1 MVHYISTGCSVM
13 LLKFVA
19 PNDCGQFF
27 TVKRALPITT
37 VEYVRFV
44 GCKWSFYP
52 GVGPYFFP
60 DPATYLPEEILGV
73 FLWRA
78 LPLFSLPQLSTTSI
92 RVAIR
97 DTFPVGHSSAALPVW
112 MGRRT
117 GPYRLHWDFWGLHG
131 VSF

>member
-1 MVHYISTGCSVM
+1 M

-52 GVGPYFFP
+52 GVGPILFP
-60 DPATYLPEEILGV
+60 RFCNISARKFCGGSIKASPPEQGE
-73 FLWRA
+73 
-78 LPLFSLPQLSTTSI
+78 SLPRASL
-92 RVAIR
+92 
-97 DTFPVGHSSAALPVW
+97 L
-112 MGRRT
+112 
-117 GPYRLHWDFWGLHG
+117 YRLNLFRLSGRLC
-131 VSF
+131 

>member
-44 GCKWSFYP
+44 GCKWRFYP
-52 GVGPYFFP
+52 GGGPKLSSTICSISAYENFRIFIKAASGE
-60 DPATYLPEEILGV
+60 DEDC
-73 FLWRA
+73 
-78 LPLFSLPQLSTTSI
+78 SL
-92 RVAIR
+92 
-97 DTFPVGHSSAALPVW
+97 H
-112 MGRRT
+112 
-117 GPYRLHWDFWGLHG
+117 
-131 VSF
+131 